1 MNDSLNIFPQLW
13 QSHFQPVWNQA
24 SWNLSDSLLINEPI
38 KKMPPVESDHI
49 QDIVSRLDEISTFG
63 IGFSDVISVI
73 AIPLIIMLFAFAF
86 PFIFDTI
93 NHINSKYESKE
104 LSGLFEQSR
113 RYKSF
118 WWVTYLILAYIFI
131 FGAFY
136 LLLPLKVIQEYSNV
150 AAWFSLVVALAYS
163 VCIVFFILYCVQFN
177 KADSLIGF
185 IERAYKADKKNVKPS
200 RWKRIKTK
208 FIKWKHRKD
217 ADWMK
222 VYNQASRFLM
232 AGERHRPIISTINV

>member
-13 QSHFQPVWNQA
+13 QSHFQPVWYQA
-24 SWNLSDSLLINEPI
+24 SWNLSDSLLINEPV
-38 KKMPPVESDHI
+38 KKMPPVESDYI

-118 WWVTYLILAYIFI
+118 W
-131 FGAFY
+131 
-136 LLLPLKVIQEYSNV
+136 
-150 AAWFSLVVALAYS
+150 
-163 VCIVFFILYCVQFN
+163 
-177 KADSLIGF
+177 
-185 IERAYKADKKNVKPS
+185 
-200 RWKRIKTK
+200 
-208 FIKWKHRKD
+208 
-217 ADWMK
+217 
-222 VYNQASRFLM
+222 
-232 AGERHRPIISTINV
+232 